1 MTVHS
6 KYKQHNQ
13 IHWLGLGILFI
24 AAFMTIFDLFVV
36 NVAIPDIRQNLHAGL
51 VQSGY
56 VIAGYELSFASFL
69 ILAGRLGDRYGR
81 RRIFVWGMWLF
92 VVSSLF
98 CGLAPG
104 IWILIS
110 ARMIQGISSALLL
123 PQVYSSIRINI
134 ADTKRAQVF
143 SVLGTVLGLAA
154 VAGQVLG
161 GWLIHLNIYSLSWR
175 IIFLI
180 NIPVGVL
187 AISFAKQIPESI
199 ASEKLT
205 LDIRGVILF
214 SIGLSLL
221 LLAVME
227 GASLHGSVWIMIS
240 IVTGITLLSLFVI
253 HQKHLRLAGKD
264 PLIDFSLFRDSW
276 IMTGMVL
283 VFLIYSTSASFF
295 LSYSLFVQTGLGV
308 DAFLSGM
315 IFAPTSVAFI
325 MGSLIAPRLV
335 SRWGTGAMAVM
346 ALLYLFG
353 FSWLGGQ
360 IYFRGEQFQANELIP
375 ALVVTGLAQGMLM
388 TPLLNMILNFVSHQ
402 NAGMASGMLSTLQ
415 QIGAAVGVAVISII
429 WSGEEN
435 GRINTVLQR
444 NYYAERFV
452 NAMVYELLTMLL
464 VILLLLWLRRR

>member
-1 MTVHS
+1 M
-6 KYKQHNQ
+6 
-13 IHWLGLGILFI
+13 
-24 AAFMTIFDLFVV
+24 
-36 NVAIPDIRQNLHAGL
+36 
-51 VQSGY
+51 
-56 VIAGYELSFASFL
+56 
-69 ILAGRLGDRYGR
+69 
-81 RRIFVWGMWLF
+81 
-92 VVSSLF
+92 
-98 CGLAPG
+98 
-104 IWILIS
+104 
-110 ARMIQGISSALLL
+110 
-123 PQVYSSIRINI
+123 
-134 ADTKRAQVF
+134 
-143 SVLGTVLGLAA
+143 VLGLAA

-205 LDIRGVILF
+205 LDIHGVILF
-214 SIGLSLL
+214 SVGLSLL

-227 GASLHGSVWIMIS
+227 GASLHGSAWIMIS
-240 IVTGITLLSLFVI
+240 IATGITLLSLFVI

-264 PLIDFSLFRDSW
+264 PLIDFSLFRDNR
-276 IMTGMVL
+276 IITGMVL

-315 IFAPTSVAFI
+315 IFAPTSIAFI

-353 FSWLGGQ
+353 FSWLGSQ

-375 ALVVTGLAQGMLM
+375 ALVITGLAQGMSM

-435 GRINTVLQR
+435 DRINTVLQR
-444 NYYAERFV
+444 NHYAERFV

-464 VILLLLWLRRR
+464 VILLLLWLRRRQNRGMAEK